1 MFSRQA
7 ARRTAAA
14 LTAALVAVLLVTFG
28 GPTRAHSQRLTVSG
42 TSQAAA
48 AAKATRV
55 QHAVPL
61 VHDHQT
67 PLHLDLATTPP
78 GAAPD
83 VRTTAAVVSADAP
96 VVRTGSDLVTPT
108 GRAPPA
114 L

>member
-1 MFSRQA
+1 MFPRPA
-7 ARRTAAA
+7 ARRIAAG

-28 GPTRAHSQRLTVSG
+28 GPTRAPAQRLTVSG
-42 TSQAAA
+42 TSHAGA
-48 AAKATRV
+48 AAKAARV
-55 QHAVPL
+55 QHAAPPA
-61 VHDHQT
+61 HHHQA

-78 GAAPD
+78 SAASD
-83 VRTTAAVVSADAP
+83 VRATGTIAAGEAV

>member
-28 GPTRAHSQRLTVSG
+28 GPTRAPAQRLAVAG
-42 TSQAAA
+42 TSHAGS
-48 AAKATRV
+48 AAKATRAP
-55 QHAVPL
+55 QAVLAAHHHQAPL
-61 VHDHQT
+61 Q
-67 PLHLDLATTPP
+67 LDLASTPP
-78 GAAPD
+78 GDTPD
-83 VRTTAAVVSADAP
+83 VRLTVAVTTSESV
-96 VVRTGSDLVTPT
+96 VVRTGSDVVTPT

>member
-1 MFSRQA
+1 MFSRPA

-28 GPTRAHSQRLTVSG
+28 GPTRAPAQRLTVAG
-42 TSQAAA
+42 TSHAGS

-55 QHAVPL
+55 PQTVVPAQH
-61 VHDHQT
+61 HQA

-78 GAAPD
+78 SAASD
-83 VRTTAAVVSADAP
+83 VRLTVADTAP
-96 VVRTGSDLVTPT
+96 ETHVVRTGSDPVTPT